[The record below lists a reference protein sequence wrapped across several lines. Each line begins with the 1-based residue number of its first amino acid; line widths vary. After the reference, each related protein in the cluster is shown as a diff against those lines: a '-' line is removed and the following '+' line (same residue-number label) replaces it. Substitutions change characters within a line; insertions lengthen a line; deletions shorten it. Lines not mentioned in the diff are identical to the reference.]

1 MLLTRPPDLFDY
13 LYTAMISKSTY
24 MRNMFFFCCLMF
36 LLASC
41 VSKENKESNGSPEP
55 GITKLEPQAFKSQLS
70 ATSDAIIL
78 DVRTP
83 EEVAEGFIKG
93 AINIDYTDSS
103 FAEKI
108 RSLDKSKTYFVY
120 CKSGKRTAGAV
131 DQMEQSGFKNIYTL
145 DGGYTSWVE
154 SGLETVKP

>member
-1 MLLTRPPDLFDY
+1 
-13 LYTAMISKSTY
+13 
-24 MRNMFFFCCLMF
+24 MRNIFFFCCLMF
-36 LLASC
+36 LLAGC
-41 VSKENKESNGSPEP
+41 ASKENKESNSLPET
-55 GITKLEPQAFKSQLS
+55 GTTNMEPQAFMSRLS
-70 ATSDAIIL
+70 ATSNAILL

-93 AINIDYTDSS
+93 AMNIDYTDSS

-108 RSLDKSKTYFVY
+108 RGLYKSKTYFVY

>member
-1 MLLTRPPDLFDY
+1 
-13 LYTAMISKSTY
+13 
-24 MRNMFFFCCLMF
+24 MRNIFFFCCLTF
-36 LLASC
+36 LLAAC
-41 VSKENKESNGSPEP
+41 ASKENKESNSSPET
-55 GITKLEPQAFKSQLS
+55 GNTNLKPQAFKSRLS
-70 ATSDAIIL
+70 ATSDAILL

-83 EEVAEGFIKG
+83 EEVADGFIED

-108 RSLDKSKTYFVY
+108 QGLDKSKTYFVY

-131 DQMEQSGFKNIYTL
+131 DHMKQSGFKNIYTL

-154 SGLETVKP
+154 NGLETAKP